1 MKNEKSREDLVLENV
16 NLIYFV
22 LKQMNLYQQT
32 DYYYD
37 IGLIGLVKAANNF
50 NEDKKMAFSTFAAKC
65 IRHEIWGDIRHNNA
79 LQRKSNKNTI
89 SLDTIIGHDEDND
102 STLKDLIPS
111 DFNLEDYV
119 IEREKRRLV
128 REAIRTLHP
137 NERRLLRLI
146 YGPEEF
152 TQVQVAKMYN
162 TTQSNI
168 SRKIKKII
176 KKLQNKIKYE
186 GDTR

>member
-1 MKNEKSREDLVLENV
+1 MKNEKSREDLVLDNV
-16 NLIYFV
+16 NLIYFI
-22 LKQMNLYQQT
+22 LKQMNLYQET
-32 DYYYD
+32 EYYYD
-37 IGLIGLVKAANNF
+37 IGLVGLVKAANNF
-50 NEDKKMAFSTFAAKC
+50 NADKKMAFSTFAAKC

-89 SLDTIIGHDEDND
+89 SLNTVIDNGD
-102 STLKDLIPS
+102 GESTLEDLIPS
-111 DFNLEDYV
+111 DFNLEDYI
-119 IEREKRRLV
+119 IEREQRRLV
-128 REAIRTLHP
+128 REAIKTLHP
-137 NERRLLRLI
+137 NERKLLKLV

-176 KKLQNKIKYE
+176 RKLQEKINYKGE
-186 GDTR
+186 